1 MTNKLTFI
9 CFLKILRK
17 VPEVGPVLLSLAAHT
32 ELIQISGVDAANPES
47 LENALRG
54 VTGPICIST
63 EGMMMYFT
71 ETEASPD

>member
-1 MTNKLTFI
+1 MSELT
-9 CFLKILRK
+9 LAR
-17 VPEVGPVLLSLAAHT
+17 VGMFVQQMLETHP

>member
-1 MTNKLTFI
+1 MTNKLTFK

-17 VPEVGPVLLSLAAHT
+17 VPEVGPVLLSLAAYT

-63 EGMMMYFT
+63 EGMMMNFT

>member
-1 MTNKLTFI
+1 M
-9 CFLKILRK
+9 
-17 VPEVGPVLLSLAAHT
+17 LLSLAAHP

-47 LENALRG
+47 LANALRG